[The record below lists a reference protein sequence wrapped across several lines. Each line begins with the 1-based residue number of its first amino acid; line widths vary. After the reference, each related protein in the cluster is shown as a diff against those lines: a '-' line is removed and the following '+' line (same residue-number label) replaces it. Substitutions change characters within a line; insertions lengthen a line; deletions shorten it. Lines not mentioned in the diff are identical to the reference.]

1 MHYGKTSGS
10 MHFETKPEAEKG
22 ARRAIGKCRRGH
34 GSKRSGY
41 SKSLSRQLWS
51 TMTTQ
56 SMTGVRTRREVQC
69 VVRILKEC

>member
-10 MHFETKPEAEKG
+10 MDFETRPEAEKG

-51 TMTTQ
+51 TVTTH
-56 SMTGVRTRREVQC
+56 SMTGVRTRGGVQC
-69 VVRILKEC
+69 AIRI